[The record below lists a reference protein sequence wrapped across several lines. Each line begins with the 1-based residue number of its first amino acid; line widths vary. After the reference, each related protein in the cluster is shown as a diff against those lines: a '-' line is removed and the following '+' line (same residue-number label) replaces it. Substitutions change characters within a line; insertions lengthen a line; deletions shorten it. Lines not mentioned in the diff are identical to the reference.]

1 MYWSIPSS
9 VPILASCCSTH
20 QWLRGLWRKRLR
32 PRRALCQLSW
42 LLRAIKKHYGLA
54 WRKSQRLD
62 QVQIDAR
69 RKGSFVPLSSLSSP
83 DVEQLG
89 RARGWDLLCFSL
101 IALHYTRR
109 GLGES
114 AVSWAVSARGQREV
128 QTPAC
133 LSKLVS
139 VAL

>member
-9 VPILASCCSTH
+9 VPTLASCCSTRR
-20 QWLRGLWRKRLR
+20 WLRGLWKKRFR
-32 PRRALCQLSW
+32 PRRALRQLSW
-42 LLRAIKKHYGLA
+42 LLHAIKKHYGLA
-54 WRKSQRLD
+54 WRKRQRLD

>member
-1 MYWSIPSS
+1 M
-9 VPILASCCSTH
+9 
-20 QWLRGLWRKRLR
+20 
-32 PRRALCQLSW
+32 
-42 LLRAIKKHYGLA
+42 
-54 WRKSQRLD
+54 
-62 QVQIDAR
+62 
-69 RKGSFVPLSSLSSP
+69 PLSSLSSP

-89 RARGWDLLCFSL
+89 RAQGWDLLCFSL
-101 IALHYTRR
+101 IALHYTRW